1 MSCSVPV
8 VATKVDAIPNIIQNE
23 KNGSLVLKDKPV
35 EISEA
40 IIKIYENSDYRKS
53 IVNQA
58 KKVVDEKYDAR
69 RVNDEIYQLYMEV
82 LSKNEA

>member
-1 MSCSVPV
+1 M
-8 VATKVDAIPNIIQNE
+8 
-23 KNGSLVLKDKPV
+23 KDKPV

>member
-1 MSCSVPV
+1 M
-8 VATKVDAIPNIIQNE
+8 I
-23 KNGSLVLKDKPV
+23 
-35 EISEA
+35 
-40 IIKIYENSDYRKS
+40 
-53 IVNQA
+53 